1 MVLVKVELFV
11 FVVLVFGVL
20 RVIVLFL
27 LLIEVNGVVIVIL
40 FKFNNKRN
48 LERYLN
54 FYLNNN

>member
-11 FVVLVFGVL
+11 FVVLVFGVI
-20 RVIVLFL
+20 RVIMLFL
-27 LLIEVNGVVIVIL
+27 LLIEVNGVVIVML
-40 FKFNNKRN
+40 FKFYNKRN

>member
-20 RVIVLFL
+20 RVIMLFL

-40 FKFNNKRN
+40 FKFYNKRN

>member
-20 RVIVLFL
+20 RVILFFL
-27 LLIEVNGVVIVIL
+27 LLIVVNGVVIVIL
-40 FKFNNKRN
+40 FKFYNKRN

>member
-40 FKFNNKRN
+40 FKFYNKRN

>member
-20 RVIVLFL
+20 RVILLFL

>member
-20 RVIVLFL
+20 RATMLFL
-27 LLIEVNGVVIVIL
+27 LLTEVNGVVIVIL
-40 FKFNNKRN
+40 FKFYNKRN

-54 FYLNNN
+54 FYLINN

>member
-11 FVVLVFGVL
+11 FVVLVFGLLGVF
-20 RVIVLFL
+20 VLFI
-27 LLIEVNGVVIVIL
+27 LLIEGNGVVVVIL

>member
-40 FKFNNKRN
+40 FKFYIKRN

>member
-20 RVIVLFL
+20 RVILLFL

-40 FKFNNKRN
+40 FKFYNKRN

>member
-40 FKFNNKRN
+40 FKFYNKRN

-54 FYLNNN
+54 FYLINN

>member
-20 RVIVLFL
+20 RVIVLYL

-40 FKFNNKRN
+40 FKFYNKRN

>member
-20 RVIVLFL
+20 RVIVFFL

-40 FKFNNKRN
+40 FKFYNKRN

>member
-20 RVIVLFL
+20 RVILLFL
-27 LLIEVNGVVIVIL
+27 LLIEVNGVVIVVL
-40 FKFNNKRN
+40 FKFYNKRN

>member
-20 RVIVLFL
+20 RVIMLFL

-40 FKFNNKRN
+40 VKFYNKRN

>member
-27 LLIEVNGVVIVIL
+27 LLIEVNGVVVVIL
-40 FKFNNKRN
+40 FKFYNKRN